1 MFSTLM
7 AIARGRANR
16 ACDALENSN
25 ATIILE
31 QKIREAQTGHD
42 KAKRA
47 LATLILRER
56 NETRALAALTARIT
70 DLEDRTR
77 EALASGMDE
86 LAQEAANAL
95 AELETE
101 KQARDKALKRTGF
114 SGQRLRL
121 MIEKCQ
127 RRLMELQQGLIT
139 ARSLDDERDSAR
151 SMQGDIAGIAA
162 LVEGEAVLDRLL
174 NRPDTVEEMEVLDQ
188 LNAELS
194 GEDLVERLSK
204 QGLGAPVRTNGD
216 DVLERLRADLE
227 TPNAS

>member
-16 ACDALENSN
+16 ARDDLENSN
-25 ATIILE
+25 ATVILE
-31 QKIREAQTGHD
+31 QKIREAQCGHD

-47 LATLILRER
+47 LATLILREK
-56 NETRALAALTARIT
+56 NETRALSALKARID
-70 DLEDRTR
+70 DLEGRTR
-77 EALASGMDE
+77 EALSSGMED

-101 KQARDKALKRTGF
+101 KCARDKALKRTGF

-127 RRLMELQQGLIT
+127 RRLMELQQGLIA
-139 ARSLDDERDSAR
+139 ARSLDDERVSAR
-151 SMQGDIAGIAA
+151 SMQGDIAGVAA

-174 NRPDTVEEMEVLDQ
+174 NRPDSVDEMEVLDQ
-188 LNAELS
+188 LNAELN
-194 GEDLVERLSK
+194 GDDLVERLSEH
-204 QGLGAPVRTNGD
+204 GLGAPVRSRGE
-216 DVLERLRADLE
+216 DVLDRLRAGI
-227 TPNAS
+227 TPHKTD